1 MIYFLGKPYWVV
13 CVCARAPMS
22 VSFFIFFVLGKDCS
36 GVSPCEGG
44 NWFEGAM
51 NFEFERE
58 IGFINS
64 QPSLAECLTS
74 FPAVLESFQTSSIKE
89 STVIP
94 PPFEHTIPSLSP
106 CTGSQPKP
114 ASGSQQNR
122 RASATNGD
130 QTHHR
135 AAQQPC
141 APGQAP
147 SAPATP
153 VGPLA
158 HEFPW
163 MKEKKSSKKGPKPG
177 GSSVSGGAIITP
189 ASSYPSPTA
198 SGYASA
204 GIESPT
210 DPSQPSLDPGG
221 AGSRRLRT
229 AYTNTQLLELEKE
242 FHFNKYLCR
251 PRRVEI
257 AALLD
262 LTERQVK
269 VWFQNRRMKHK
280 RQTTHHRDGSAGSP
294 SSSGFEP
301 LEGADASSPYSSQ
314 PLEASGSGES
324 TEGDQGGGS
333 VSSSGDNALPTLED
347 TDRASLSEPPLMPGT
362 SGSPDSPPTFSDSTE
377 RSEAG
382 PAAAPVAP
390 SEPHG
395 TSASSTALPDLTLF
409 GEDACLS
416 PSLQSSLD
424 SPVDFSEEDF
434 DLFTSTL
441 CTIDLQ
447 HLNF

>member
-1 MIYFLGKPYWVV
+1 
-13 CVCARAPMS
+13 
-22 VSFFIFFVLGKDCS
+22 
-36 GVSPCEGG
+36 
-44 NWFEGAM
+44 M

-106 CTGSQPKP
+106 CTGSQPRP
-114 ASGSQQNR
+114 TARSQQNR
-122 RASATNGD
+122 GTSATNGL

-141 APGQAP
+141 PPGQAP
-147 SAPATP
+147 AMAAATTA
-153 VGPLA
+153 GPLA

-163 MKEKKSSKKGPKPG
+163 MKEKKSSKKCPKPG
-177 GSSVSGGAIITP
+177 SSSSGAGPIIPP
-189 ASSYPSPTA
+189 ASSSPSPTA
-198 SGYASA
+198 SGYAST

-210 DPSQPSLDPGG
+210 DPGQAGLDAGG

-280 RQTTHHRDGSAGSP
+280 RQTHHRDGGTGGP
-294 SSSGFEP
+294 ESSDPGGFEP

-314 PLEASGSGES
+314 PLEASGTGEASSESESGSGNLSS
-324 TEGDQGGGS
+324 TAYAAD
-333 VSSSGDNALPTLED
+333 SGDKAQPTAEE
-347 TDRASLSEPPLMPGT
+347 RSGLSRPPLPGA
-362 SGSPDSPPTFSDSTE
+362 SGSTDAAAAHHSPPDPGLLQLG
-377 RSEAG
+377 EAG
-382 PAAAPVAP
+382 PTATAAAAPASDPPFSEQQDSSITSSSAP
-390 SEPHG
+390 P
-395 TSASSTALPDLTLF
+395 APCSSSALPDLTF
-409 GEDACLS
+409 FAGDACLS

>member
-1 MIYFLGKPYWVV
+1 
-13 CVCARAPMS
+13 
-22 VSFFIFFVLGKDCS
+22 
-36 GVSPCEGG
+36 
-44 NWFEGAM
+44 M

-94 PPFEHTIPSLSP
+94 PPFEHTIPSLSS
-106 CTGSQPKP
+106 CTASQPKP
-114 ASGSQQNR
+114 AAGSQQHR
-122 RASATNGD
+122 RTSATNGH
-130 QTHHR
+130 QTHPR
-135 AAQQPC
+135 AVQQPC
-141 APGQAP
+141 PTGQAP
-147 SAPATP
+147 APSIP

-163 MKEKKSSKKGPKPG
+163 MKEKKSSKKCSKPAGSSSGG
-177 GSSVSGGAIITP
+177 GSITTS
-189 ASSYPSPTA
+189 ASSSSFPSPNA

-210 DPSQPSLDPGG
+210 DSGQAGLDAGG

-280 RQTTHHRDGSAGSP
+280 RQTTHHRDGSGGSP
-294 SSSGFEP
+294 PSSGFD
-301 LEGADASSPYSSQ
+301 GTDASSPYSSQ
-314 PLEASGSGES
+314 PLETSGTGS
-324 TEGDQGGGS
+324 TTAEEEQGGGNPAS
-333 VSSSGDNALPTLED
+333 AAVPIAYVNDSGDNTQATAEETGAL
-347 TDRASLSEPPLMPGT
+347 SLPERPLLPRT
-362 SGSPDSPPTFSDSTE
+362 SGSPDSATAHHSPPAFTPTNSTNNTELMQLSD
-377 RSEAG
+377 AV
-382 PAAAPVAP
+382 PA
-390 SEPHG
+390 SSDPHS
-395 TSASSTALPDLTLF
+395 SASSAALPDLTF
-409 GEDACLS
+409 FAEDACLS

>member
-1 MIYFLGKPYWVV
+1 MSWEV
-13 CVCARAPMS
+13 CYKYRQNLLTTCRLLSRTYLWISADLLTETSLTLTA
-22 VSFFIFFVLGKDCS
+22 
-36 GVSPCEGG
+36 
-44 NWFEGAM
+44 AM
-51 NFEFERE
+51 RPRFSIEWMAQS
-58 IGFINS
+58 S
-64 QPSLAECLTS
+64 QPVEPETS
-74 FPAVLESFQTSSIKE
+74 
-89 STVIP
+89 
-94 PPFEHTIPSLSP
+94 
-106 CTGSQPKP
+106 
-114 ASGSQQNR
+114 
-122 RASATNGD
+122 
-130 QTHHR
+130 
-135 AAQQPC
+135 
-141 APGQAP
+141 
-147 SAPATP
+147 
-153 VGPLA
+153 
-158 HEFPW
+158 
-163 MKEKKSSKKGPKPG
+163 
-177 GSSVSGGAIITP
+177 
-189 ASSYPSPTA
+189 TA
-198 SGYASA
+198 SGPVAWGTYSESTEPGTCLTNGPAAWGTRSETLPGFYCTQKSEDLDTFRSNNLPQTSA
-204 GIESPT
+204 CVQVTQSGFSSGTEEETSGYESEGGQVLSPT
-210 DPSQPSLDPGG
+210 TSSPSPP
-221 AGSRRLRT
+221 AGRRPRT
-229 AYTNTQLLELEKE
+229 AFTAEQIQNLERAFKKNAYLGTQDKMELCKKL
-242 FHFNKYLCR
+242 NLSDKQIR
-251 PRRVEI
+251 N
-257 AALLD
+257 
-262 LTERQVK
+262 
-269 VWFQNRRMKHK
+269 WFQNRRMKHK

-362 SGSPDSPPTFSDSTE
+362 SGSPDSPPTFSNSTE

>member
-1 MIYFLGKPYWVV
+1 
-13 CVCARAPMS
+13 
-22 VSFFIFFVLGKDCS
+22 
-36 GVSPCEGG
+36 
-44 NWFEGAM
+44 M

-74 FPAVLESFQTSSIKE
+74 FPAVLESFQTSSIKD

-106 CTGSQPKP
+106 CTGNQARPRSHKRTASNGLQLRTQTTPPTQQKQGP
-114 ASGSQQNR
+114 ALVTTS
-122 RASATNGD
+122 
-130 QTHHR
+130 
-135 AAQQPC
+135 
-141 APGQAP
+141 
-147 SAPATP
+147 
-153 VGPLA
+153 GPLA

-163 MKEKKSSKKGPKPG
+163 MKEKKSGKKCSKPG
-177 GSSVSGGAIITP
+177 AAPTAANAVASSSP
-189 ASSYPSPTA
+189 ASSAFTT
-198 SGYASA
+198 GL
-204 GIESPT
+204 ESPT
-210 DPSQPSLDPGG
+210 EVQVGLDNCS
-221 AGSRRLRT
+221 GSRRLRT

-280 RQTTHHRDGSAGSP
+280 RQTTHHRDEQEGE
-294 SSSGFEP
+294 SSGFEP
-301 LEGADASSPYSSQ
+301 LEGSDAASPFPSAPLEQSVQTASSSSSASASESEPCLSATRYSN
-314 PLEASGSGES
+314 
-324 TEGDQGGGS
+324 
-333 VSSSGDNALPTLED
+333 SGDNTQPTPEKSQPIQTESADAPD
-347 TDRASLSEPPLMPGT
+347 TAVHSPTYPTPTADNPGT
-362 SGSPDSPPTFSDSTE
+362 IAESREELPENAFTQPQDANSLADLNFFSADSCLQISD
-377 RSEAG
+377 A
-382 PAAAPVAP
+382 
-390 SEPHG
+390 
-395 TSASSTALPDLTLF
+395 
-409 GEDACLS
+409 LS

-447 HLNF
+447 HLQF